1 MTRDEAMMVF
11 RDAISA
17 GQALAPFAGE
27 EAAATVI
34 QQAFAERD
42 GEIERLREA
51 LDKANGAHWFYYG
64 DDCSSDM
71 CRDSIHECIDEDFGW
86 DNRPEGSHVLQIS
99 GARPVPDMWIALH
112 YFTEAEKDARQ
123 DDEDYTSTVHKTADE
138 ARQALA
144 AKGDSRG

>member
-42 GEIERLREA
+42 GEIAMLTEA
-51 LDKANGAHWFYYG
+51 LRGCGRAVEGGAKEPRANVRFIVG
-64 DDCSSDM
+64 
-71 CRDSIHECIDEDFGW
+71 ET
-86 DNRPEGSHVLQIS
+86 L
-99 GARPVPDMWIALH
+99 
-112 YFTEAEKDARQ
+112 
-123 DDEDYTSTVHKTADE
+123 
-138 ARQALA
+138 QALA

>member
-1 MTRDEAMMVF
+1 MTRDEAMTVF

-42 GEIERLREA
+42 GEIERLQMALRDMADAVAVYSQQPVEA
-51 LDKANGAHWFYYG
+51 TRQRPQIHQDQWDQIATICG
-64 DDCSSDM
+64 DM
-71 CRDSIHECIDEDFGW
+71 
-86 DNRPEGSHVLQIS
+86 L
-99 GARPVPDMWIALH
+99 
-112 YFTEAEKDARQ
+112 
-123 DDEDYTSTVHKTADE
+123 
-138 ARQALA
+138 RQALA

>member
-34 QQAFAERD
+34 QQALAEREV
-42 GEIERLREA
+42 GMIEA
-51 LDKANGAHWFYYG
+51 LKPFAHYYRLNDCEGRPDDDAIEVPIG
-64 DDCSSDM
+64 DL
-71 CRDSIHECIDEDFGW
+71 RF
-86 DNRPEGSHVLQIS
+86 
-99 GARPVPDMWIALH
+99 AAL
-112 YFTEAEKDARQ
+112 
-123 DDEDYTSTVHKTADE
+123 
-138 ARQALA
+138 ALA

>member
-42 GEIERLREA
+42 GEIDSA
-51 LDKANGAHWFYYG
+51 YYNGAKQAMAMAEQ
-64 DDCSSDM
+64 SM
-71 CRDSIHECIDEDFGW
+71 
-86 DNRPEGSHVLQIS
+86 PA
-99 GARPVPDMWIALH
+99 AREWLLGGCGGRAAAH
-112 YFTEAEKDARQ
+112 AK
-123 DDEDYTSTVHKTADE
+123 
-138 ARQALA
+138 ALA

>member
-1 MTRDEAMMVF
+1 MTRDEAMKVF

-42 GEIERLREA
+42 GRLADHVAVHRAMLQGHIAKPSPANIWHLYQRDLLDAMPDEFKAERDGEIERLQMALRDMADAVAVYSQQPVEA
-51 LDKANGAHWFYYG
+51 TRQRPQIHQDQWEQIAMICG
-64 DDCSSDM
+64 DM
-71 CRDSIHECIDEDFGW
+71 
-86 DNRPEGSHVLQIS
+86 L
-99 GARPVPDMWIALH
+99 
-112 YFTEAEKDARQ
+112 
-123 DDEDYTSTVHKTADE
+123 
-138 ARQALA
+138 RQALA

>member
-1 MTRDEAMMVF
+1 MVF

-42 GEIERLREA
+42 GRIAGLVDDIGFFERSLGQIA
-51 LDKANGAHWFYYG
+51 
-64 DDCSSDM
+64 
-71 CRDSIHECIDEDFGW
+71 
-86 DNRPEGSHVLQIS
+86 GSHFERFGMCQTDIEE
-99 GARPVPDMWIALH
+99 VPDL
-112 YFTEAEKDARQ
+112 
-123 DDEDYTSTVHKTADE
+123 SADE
-138 ARQALA
+138 AMNTARQALA

>member
-42 GEIERLREA
+42 GEIERLRDGLEQSLQGWENVA
-51 LDKANGAHWFYYG
+51 ELNLIPCRYMDGAIKLAKV
-64 DDCSSDM
+64 C
-71 CRDSIHECIDEDFGW
+71 
-86 DNRPEGSHVLQIS
+86 
-99 GARPVPDMWIALH
+99 
-112 YFTEAEKDARQ
+112 
-123 DDEDYTSTVHKTADE
+123 
-138 ARQALA
+138 RQALA